1 MCRVA
6 NNCARFHFNDPDY
19 VSFGPIT
26 SIGCFERYVEHR
38 EEFGWGVGKVKR
50 GMRSI
55 SSMRIASIRAMELV
69 DNHLGHLQKLSF
81 EESSITVS
89 K

>member
-26 SIGCFERYVEHR
+26 SIGCFERYVER
-38 EEFGWGVGKVKR
+38 RIWFGSGKSEERNAFD
-50 GMRSI
+50 
-55 SSMRIASIRAMELV
+55 LV
-69 DNHLGHLQKLSF
+69 DD
-81 EESSITVS
+81 ESQIRR
-89 K
+89 

>member
-55 SSMRIASIRAMELV
+55 SSMTSRIFV
-69 DNHLGHLQKLSF
+69 DENCF
-81 EESSITVS
+81 Y
-89 K
+89 

>member
-26 SIGCFERYVEHR
+26 SIGCFVALRGAPRRIWLGSGKSEERNA
-38 EEFGWGVGKVKR
+38 FD
-50 GMRSI
+50 
-55 SSMRIASIRAMELV
+55 LV
-69 DNHLGHLQKLSF
+69 DD
-81 EESSITVS
+81 VS
-89 K
+89 QIRR